1 MQQICPISLHLASGY
16 IFLGQNLAPSPGQN
30 KATTSTA
37 NTQDML
43 FFSPVS
49 LANILTAIPPSDIV
63 MDFFNSA
70 VLQFSECPA
79 NYDDVH
85 REMSREG
92 ARVLALG
99 YKEMGH
105 LSHQQ
110 VRSVSVRVKCSV
122 LLLCCKQRDKGA
134 RI

>member
-1 MQQICPISLHLASGY
+1 MGIAVLLCNRSVL
-16 IFLGQNLAPSPGQN
+16 FLYF
-30 KATTSTA
+30 
-37 NTQDML
+37 M
-43 FFSPVS
+43 
-49 LANILTAIPPSDIV
+49 
-63 MDFFNSA
+63 
-70 VLQFSECPA
+70 LQFSECPA

-110 VRSVSVRVKCSV
+110 VLRVCLSAASCFV
-122 LLLCCKQRDKGA
+122 
-134 RI
+134 